1 MSKKQILCIEDNPT
15 NMLLVARVVG
25 AEAHHLIKA
34 DDGETAI
41 ALLNEGPVP
50 DLILLDVNLPGMSG
64 LDIARGI
71 RAGTI
76 GDGSE
81 AYLNVPIIA
90 LTANV
95 LEGDREK
102 CLEAGCNDYMPKPL
116 NIRTL
121 RELMREILV

>member
-1 MSKKQILCIEDNPT
+1 
-15 NMLLVARVVG
+15 MLLVARVVG

-102 CLEAGCNDYMPKPL
+102 CLAAGCNDYMPKPL